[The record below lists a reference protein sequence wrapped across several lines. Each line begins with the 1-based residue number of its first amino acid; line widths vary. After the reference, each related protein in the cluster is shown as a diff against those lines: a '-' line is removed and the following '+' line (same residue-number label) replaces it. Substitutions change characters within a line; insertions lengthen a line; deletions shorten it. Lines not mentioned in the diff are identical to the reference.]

1 MNYFRMR
8 KNISFFLMGV
18 FLSVYSINAQVRK
31 EFVEKT
37 NRDID
42 KSGKVIS
49 PDLFGLFFEDINYSA
64 DGGLYA
70 EQVQNR
76 SFEYNPTERKEWN
89 PFSYWEYITTGYS
102 YGRISVETKSPI
114 HPNNPHYMVIDV
126 EHVGKEA
133 KFTGESGVGLKNPG
147 FGGIVVRS
155 GQKYNFSVFAQ
166 QLSDTPIVL
175 SINLQNRKGEVL
187 ASSSIATSSR
197 NWQKYTATLTVTA
210 SCDTSSLVVL
220 AKTEGKIALDVVSLF
235 PENTFKNRPN
245 GLRADLAK
253 MLADMKPHFIRFP
266 GGCLAHG
273 DGLGNMYR
281 WKNTIGPIEERK
293 EQRNIWGY
301 NQTAGLGYYEYFQ
314 FCEDIGAKPLPV
326 LPAAVSCQNTGGT
339 WQIGGTGQKAILM
352 DEMKDYIQEVLDLIE
367 WANGPVTS
375 TWGAKRAATGHPAPF
390 HLQYVGIGNE
400 DKITPEFEERF
411 KMIFD
416 EVKMK
421 HPEIT
426 VVGTVGPAPDG
437 DDFTNGWKI
446 ANNLKVPVVDEHY
459 YTSPEW
465 FISNQHRYDKYARNA
480 TQVYLGEY
488 ASWGNKLRN
497 AIAEAAYMTSLERN
511 GDVVRMA
518 SYAPLLAK
526 KNFTQWNP
534 DMIYFDNVNICLT
547 PNYYVQKLFSTN
559 QGNTYFDKVI
569 LKNEKDSTLAASC
582 VQDTKTGD
590 IILKMVNFG
599 KESNPMKVNLGSFKR
614 IVSQAEQTVLAGK
627 GDDENTLENKQK
639 VFPTQSV
646 IKVSK
651 TFEYA
656 APAMS
661 LTVIRIKTSKK

>member
-1 MNYFRMR
+1 MKTKKHRFGTFVF
-8 KNISFFLMGV
+8 IF
-18 FLSVYSINAQVRK
+18 FLSVSFLHAQTQKASSK
-31 EFVEKT
+31 ET
-37 NRDID
+37 NTNFN
-42 KSGKVIS
+42 KSGKAIS

-70 EQVQNR
+70 ELVQNR

-114 HPNNPHYMVIDV
+114 HPNNPHYMVINI

-133 KFTGESGVGLKNPG
+133 QFTGEAGVGLKNQG
-147 FGGIVVRS
+147 FDGIVVRS
-155 GQKYNFSVFAQ
+155 GEKYNFSVFAQ
-166 QLSDTPIVL
+166 QLSDTPIAL
-175 SINLQNRKGEVL
+175 SVSLQNRKGEML
-187 ASSSIATSSR
+187 ASSSITTSSR
-197 NWQKYTATLTVTA
+197 NWQKYITTLTATA
-210 SCDTSSLVVL
+210 SCDTANLVILV
-220 AKTEGKIALDVVSLF
+220 KTEGKIALDVVSLF
-235 PENTFKNRPN
+235 PEKTFKNRPN
-245 GLRADLAK
+245 GLRADLAQ
-253 MLADMKPHFIRFP
+253 MLADIKPHFIRFP
-266 GGCLAHG
+266 GGCLTHG

-326 LPAAVSCQNTGGT
+326 LPAAVSCQNSGGT
-339 WQIGGTGQKAILM
+339 WQIGGIGQKAIPM

-367 WANGPVTS
+367 WANGPVIS
-375 TWGAKRAATGHPAPF
+375 TWGAKRAAAGHPASF
-390 HLQYVGIGNE
+390 QLQYVGIGNE
-400 DKITPEFEERF
+400 DNITPQFKERF
-411 KMIFD
+411 KMIF
-416 EVKMK
+416 EAVKAK

-437 DDFTNGWKI
+437 DDFTKGWKI
-446 ANNLKVPVVDEHY
+446 ANDLKVQVVDEHY

-511 GDVVRMA
+511 GDVVCMA

-534 DMIYFDNVNICLT
+534 DMIYFDNVKICLT

-559 QGNTYFDKVI
+559 QGNLYFDKVI
-569 LKNEKDSTLAASC
+569 SKNEKDSTLAASC

-599 KESNPMKVNLGSFKR
+599 KESNPMKVNLSCFNK
-614 IVSQAEQTVLAGK
+614 IISIAEQTILAGK
-627 GDDENTLENKQK
+627 GDDENTYENTQK
-639 VFPTQSV
+639 VVPAKLA

-651 TFEYA
+651 TFEYT

-661 LTVIRIKTSKK
+661 LTIIRIKTSKK